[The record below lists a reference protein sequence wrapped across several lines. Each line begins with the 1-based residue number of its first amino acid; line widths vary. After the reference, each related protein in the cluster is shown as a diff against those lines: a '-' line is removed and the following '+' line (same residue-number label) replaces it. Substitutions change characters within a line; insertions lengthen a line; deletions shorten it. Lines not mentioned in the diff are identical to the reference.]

1 MGGMFGKKALQENQ
15 LLNGYKGVIA
25 LINKKLG
32 NKFEKELSEIL
43 YNAGYWVHLLNQNKN
58 GQPADIIAVKNKKAY
73 LIDAKVCSLE
83 KFVFKRVEE
92 NQHLS
97 MQMFIDCG
105 NTTPYFTLKARNEIY
120 MLSYKT
126 IRDLM
131 KQGKKQLDFA
141 EINKYGTRLNT
152 WLRIQEVVSNE

>member
-1 MGGMFGKKALQENQ
+1 MK
-15 LLNGYKGVIA
+15 V
-25 LINKKLG
+25 INKKLG

-83 KFVFKRVEE
+83 KFAFKRVEE

-97 MQMFIDCG
+97 MQMFIECG
-105 NTTPYFTLKARNEIY
+105 NTTPYFALKARNEIY

-126 IRDLM
+126 IRDLI
-131 KQGKKQLDFA
+131 KQGKKQLNFE
-141 EINKYGTRLNT
+141 EINKYSTRLST
-152 WLRIQEVVSNE
+152 WLRIKEVVSNE

>member
-1 MGGMFGKKALQENQ
+1 M
-15 LLNGYKGVIA
+15 
-25 LINKKLG
+25 INKKLG

-58 GQPADIIAVKNKKAY
+58 GQPADLIAVKNKKAY

-83 KFVFKRVEE
+83 KFAFKRVEE
-92 NQHLS
+92 NQRLS
-97 MQMFIDCG
+97 MQMFIECG
-105 NTTPYFTLKARNEIY
+105 NTTPYFALKARNEIY

-141 EINKYGTRLNT
+141 EINKYGTRLST

>member
-1 MGGMFGKKALQENQ
+1 MRN
-15 LLNGYKGVIA
+15 
-25 LINKKLG
+25 NKYLG

-43 YNAGYWVHLLNQNKN
+43 YDAGYWVHLLNQNKN

-83 KFVFKRVEE
+83 KFAFKRVEE
-92 NQHLS
+92 NQRLS
-97 MQMFIDCG
+97 MQMFIECG
-105 NTTPYFTLKARNEIY
+105 NTTPYFALKARNEIY

-126 IRDLM
+126 IRDLI
-131 KQGKKQLDFA
+131 KQGKKQLNFA

>member
-1 MGGMFGKKALQENQ
+1 MK
-15 LLNGYKGVIA
+15 I
-25 LINKKLG
+25 INKKLG

-58 GQPADIIAVKNKKAY
+58 GQPADIIAIKNKKAY

-83 KFVFKRVEE
+83 KFAFKRVEE

-97 MQMFIDCG
+97 MQMFIECG
-105 NTTPYFTLKARNEIY
+105 NTTPYFALKARNEIY
-120 MLSYKT
+120 MLSYKA
-126 IRDLM
+126 IRDLI